1 MMQTSKPLVGNSFK
15 LGYRFQRYWDTSMA
29 IAFFSAEVGAGLFL
43 VSFFLDYVPGMIVG
57 LLIAGT
63 LKPYFHLA
71 HMGVPQKSWRA
82 ILRPDRSWI
91 SRGALAVALMI
102 GCGVVYLLERTYGVG
117 SAVGLGPA
125 VMTAVGYGAVIG
137 ALVVVFYQG
146 LAMAHSESF
155 TLWANPLVPLSSGC
169 YAFTA
174 GSLLALVIGAQSIS
188 AEHLGMLR
196 GFSVILLL
204 IDVCVIAGIL
214 VLARNKSPGGAFSVS
229 LLLNGEYA
237 SLFRY
242 VVIFLGLL
250 VPLVLLLVSQHFVAV
265 LFAALSMLSGFFCY
279 RVLIFKAAVFEPI
292 THDLAGS
299 IGLPRTS

>member
-1 MMQTSKPLVGNSFK
+1 MQTSKPLVGNSFK

-43 VSFFLDYVPGMIVG
+43 VSFFLDYVPGMILG

-102 GCGVVYLLERTYGVG
+102 GCGVVYLLDRTYGIG
-117 SAVGLGPA
+117 SAIGLGSI
-125 VMTAVGYGAVIG
+125 MKIVGYGAVLG

-174 GSLLALVIGAQSIS
+174 GTLLASVIGAQSIS
-188 AEHLGMLR
+188 PEHLGMLHKL
-196 GFSVILLL
+196 SIILLL
-204 IDVCVIAGIL
+204 IDLCVVAGIL
-214 VLARNKSPGGAFSVS
+214 VISKNKSPGGAFSVS
-229 LLLNGEYA
+229 LLLNGEY
-237 SLFRY
+237 SGLFRY
-242 VVIFLGLL
+242 LVIALGLL
-250 VPLVLLLVSQHFVAV
+250 APLVLLLASQHFMAGLLAT
-265 LFAALSMLSGFFCY
+265 LFMLAGFFCY

-299 IGLPRTS
+299 FGLPRAS